1 MFTRKIHLRLY
12 ETDATGVLYFPQQLR
27 MAQETFECFLEE
39 AGPSLGGW
47 LKDKTYL
54 LPVVHA
60 EADYCKP
67 IQVGDEVEIRL
78 SLEKIGTTSFT
89 LSTALVIEGEIL
101 AGKTSIVHVC
111 IDRRLWKSCPLP
123 PELLDCLQQL
133 AAAPSVC

>member
-1 MFTRKIHLRLY
+1 MFTRKICLRLY

-39 AGPSLGGW
+39 TGPSLGGW
-47 LKDKTYL
+47 LKEKTYL

-67 IQVGDEVEIRL
+67 VQVGDELEIRL
-78 SLEKIGTTSFT
+78 SLVRIGDTSFT
-89 LSTALVIEGEIL
+89 LATHFILPGEIL

-111 IDRRLWKSCPLP
+111 IDRRIWKSCPIP
-123 PELLDCLQQL
+123 SELLQCLHGLQSS
-133 AAAPSVC
+133 PVGT